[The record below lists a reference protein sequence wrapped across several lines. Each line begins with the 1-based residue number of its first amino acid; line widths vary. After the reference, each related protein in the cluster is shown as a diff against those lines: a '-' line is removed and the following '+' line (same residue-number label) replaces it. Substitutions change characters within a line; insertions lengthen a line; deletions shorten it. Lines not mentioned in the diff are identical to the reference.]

1 VHAVLQE
8 ILLPVG
14 RLIAATLT
22 GCLIFRVRVVQRHL
36 LRPVVFAIVNVVFPL
51 YFVHTMPSQWA
62 DGLEAGWGW
71 MLVFFF
77 AYLFFF
83 VIQLGLGRLLINR
96 TRLLATDHPQEL
108 LVLFAMHN
116 AGYIPIPIIA
126 ALAPPAVSVYMSFY
140 MMAFVLSF
148 FTVAVWL
155 IQGAAHIRGARGRQ
169 ADAGSAAPAAT
180 PASSAAPAATHPPL
194 RFKLNAPIVGI
205 LAGLILGVTG
215 WYELVPGWVKLP
227 FRWSAAIALD
237 AIMVV
242 LGGVLASIPAKG
254 LSYRKEFGG
263 LVLVKMV
270 LYPAAVLGALAFVPL
285 SGLAP
290 PVASGI
296 KLAFVVEAV
305 VPPATNIL
313 VLTKA
318 YGTQD
323 QVEYAGAAI
332 VTTYLASVVL
342 LPLFLVAS
350 RLLFG

>member
-1 VHAVLQE
+1 MHAVFQE
-8 ILLPVG
+8 ILLPVA
-14 RLIAATLT
+14 RLVAATLT
-22 GCLIFRVRVVQRHL
+22 GFLIFKIRVVQRHL
-36 LRPVVFAIVNVVFPL
+36 LRPVVFTIVNIIFPL

-83 VIQLGLGRLLINR
+83 VVQLGLGRLLINR

-155 IQGAAHIRGARGRQ
+155 IQGAAHIRDARGRQ
-169 ADAGSAAPAAT
+169 ADARSAVPAA
-180 PASSAAPAATHPPL
+180 SHPPL

-205 LAGLILGVTG
+205 LTGLLLGVTG

-227 FRWSAAIALD
+227 FRWSATIALD

-242 LGGVLASIPAKG
+242 LGGVLAGIPAEG

-270 LYPAAVLGALAFVPL
+270 LYPAAVLGALALVPL

-318 YGTQD
+318 YGTRD

-350 RLLFG
+350 RLLLG